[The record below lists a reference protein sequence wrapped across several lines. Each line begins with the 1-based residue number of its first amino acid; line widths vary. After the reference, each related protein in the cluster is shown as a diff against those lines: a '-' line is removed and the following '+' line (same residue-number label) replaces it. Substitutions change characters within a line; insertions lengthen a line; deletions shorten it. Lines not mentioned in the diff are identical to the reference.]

1 MSAITEVGS
10 IISMT
15 ESFAKSVKSFPR
27 IISRGSL
34 SEKIVIVYSMNYF
47 DASKILKMFSRF
59 PVEPSRASS

>member
-10 IISMT
+10 IILMT
-15 ESFAKSVKSFPR
+15 ETFAKLVKSFPR

-47 DASKILKMFSRF
+47 DTSKILKMFYRF